1 MAEETNLTLLLKK
14 LEEIA
19 AWFDEQQDI
28 DVEAGL
34 KKVKQAATL
43 IKASKKRLK
52 EIENEFREIEKEIA
66 DDSDEISGARVTIE
80 NVTST
85 DEISAIDSTQILF

>member
-52 EIENEFREIEKEIA
+52 EIENEFQEIEKEIA
-66 DDSDEISGARVTIE
+66 DGTDDVLASRVTIVQTTTAE
-80 NVTST
+80 DVA
-85 DEISAIDSTQILF
+85 DSAQIPF